1 MIKPENL
8 KWNNTAAKRLAQIKA
23 NGSTPLAEV
32 YALLLPTLKSKK
44 PDIFLTLT
52 DGEPSDPDSV
62 RSMMRDF
69 KLVGIRMV
77 AIGVGS
83 DITDATV
90 IANNL
95 LRLGYERTLAVS
107 RLTEIPKRVL
117 NVLRTD

>member
-1 MIKPENL
+1 M
-8 KWNNTAAKRLAQIKA
+8 
-23 NGSTPLAEV
+23 
-32 YALLLPTLKSKK
+32 
-44 PDIFLTLT
+44 TLT